1 MNNFKNNMEASLV
14 VCIGV
19 VCSQLLF
26 SPCSFLSFYRESVWS
41 WRVLTASST
50 VSKLMSTMLR
60 YYSLQVLAMFLVF
73 VCLSQWL
80 S

>member
-1 MNNFKNNMEASLV
+1 MNNLKNNMEASPV

-26 SPCSFLSFYRESVWS
+26 SPCKLSVFLSRVLWS

-50 VSKLMSTMLR
+50 VSKLIR
-60 YYSLQVLAMFLVF
+60 VLCYAIIH
-73 VCLSQWL
+73 CKS
-80 S
+80 

>member
-1 MNNFKNNMEASLV
+1 MNNFKNSMEASPV

-50 VSKLMSTMLR
+50 VSKLIR
-60 YYSLQVLAMFLVF
+60 VLCYAIIH
-73 VCLSQWL
+73 CKS
-80 S
+80 

>member
-1 MNNFKNNMEASLV
+1 MNHFKNNMEASPV

-19 VCSQLLF
+19 VCSQLLN

-50 VSKLMSTMLR
+50 VSKLIGKYGSTSYIGMTR
-60 YYSLQVLAMFLVF
+60 GKNGGQ
-73 VCLSQWL
+73 
-80 S
+80 